1 MEWVAP
7 NRNPVALMRHLKRLQ
22 PLQSPEISTHCFF
35 HGTDCAMLLGDGW
48 VCRRAWGQA
57 LQHCASRRLALR
69 SRFCDNGVLDRPWP
83 ARRLRRGEGSGR
95 RPIPLYDKVK
105 CELRSESRVMNA
117 EETPMLKIGAVAYQ
131 PYVVTI
137 FEGIKKHFSRVGVP
151 LDWVLYSNYDALVEA
166 FVRKEVDLAWNG
178 PLAYVKIRR
187 RLPDGSRV
195 VAMRDMDVDFTTQ
208 FITHPDA
215 AIQTLQDL
223 QGKRFAFASR
233 GSVQAGLLA
242 YHFLKQA
249 GIHPEKDLAQ
259 ATFAEER
266 PSGGP
271 VGEAGVIA
279 LVRSRE
285 YDAGAV
291 SRHALATLREKGQLH
306 EGEVRVFWSSPG
318 YSHCCFTAH
327 RELDEALA
335 QRITAAFTAMRGDDP
350 EHRQVLELEGCKAF
364 VPGTAEG
371 YDILE
376 AAAEDQGLV

>member
-1 MEWVAP
+1 
-7 NRNPVALMRHLKRLQ
+7 
-22 PLQSPEISTHCFF
+22 
-35 HGTDCAMLLGDGW
+35 
-48 VCRRAWGQA
+48 
-57 LQHCASRRLALR
+57 
-69 SRFCDNGVLDRPWP
+69 
-83 ARRLRRGEGSGR
+83 
-95 RPIPLYDKVK
+95 
-105 CELRSESRVMNA
+105 
-117 EETPMLKIGAVAYQ
+117 MLKIGAVAYQ
-131 PYVVTI
+131 PHVVTI
-137 FEGIKKHFSRVGVP
+137 FEGLKKHFTRMGVP

-166 FVRKEVDLAWNG
+166 FVRQEVDLAWNG

-195 VAMRDMDVDFTTQ
+195 VAMRDMDVNFTTQ
-208 FITHPDA
+208 FITHPEA

-223 QGKRFAFASR
+223 KGKRFAFASR

-249 GIHPEKDLAQ
+249 GIHPEQDLTQ

-266 PSGGP
+266 PTEGAG
-271 VGEAGVIA
+271 GEAGVVD
-279 LVRSRE
+279 LVRSRA

-291 SRHALATLREKGQLH
+291 SGHALAMLRDTGQLR

-327 RELDEALA
+327 HGLDEALA
-335 QRITAAFTAMRGDDP
+335 QRITAAFTVMRYDDP
-350 EHRQVLELEGCKAF
+350 EHRQVLELEGCKGF